1 MAPQEIGMPTLD
13 QLEVSQVNSNESGN
27 GSRRGIASWRWPAV
41 LCAALLVTAAASCSS
56 SGGASTSNAGSAQ
69 TSSTAAQAAGNSA
82 SPDANSGQ
90 ATSASG
96 QPSASDFYKGKTIT
110 LVVAGS
116 AGGNMDVTARL
127 IASELQK
134 AVGASAV
141 KIVDVHGAGGV
152 IAFNQIWGSPHD
164 GYTIGYGS
172 MATLITTALATGDSV
187 KYDAGKFVYI
197 GRAALLTP
205 RVLGVSAKSGV
216 KDVAGL
222 QAKSQVVFSAQG
234 FNDDFY
240 TDAAIVKT
248 LGLKAKFVTGFA
260 NAAAENEALGNGT
273 TTALESSLS
282 EESSLIK
289 SNLAIPVVMLNDKP
303 VEGFE
308 NVPLWVDSVS
318 ADMKPLAQSFQS
330 VLDMGRSFIAPPGFP
345 AEAAATLSA
354 GLATALQ
361 SSDLKTKMDKLGVGI
376 SYLSSSDEQAAAE
389 QSLDVLKKNV
399 AMMTDAKKEVQKG

>member
-1 MAPQEIGMPTLD
+1 MINR
-13 QLEVSQVNSNESGN
+13 NSSR
-27 GSRRGIASWRWPAV
+27 GSARRGIARWRWPAA
-41 LCAALLVTAAASCSS
+41 LCSAMLVTSVAACSS
-56 SGGASTSNAGSAQ
+56 SGGSSNSNAGSAQ
-69 TSSTAAQAAGNSA
+69 TSGAAQQSAESSATPGGGSQQEA
-82 SPDANSGQ
+82 SPSGGQ
-90 ATSASG
+90 ASV
-96 QPSASDFYKGKTIT
+96 SDFYKGKTIT

-152 IAFNQIWGSPHD
+152 IAFNQIWGSPTD

-222 QAKSQVVFSAQG
+222 QAKKQVVFSAQG

-240 TDAAIVKT
+240 TDAAIIKT
-248 LGLKAKFVTGFA
+248 LGLNAKFVTGFS

-289 SNLAIPVVMLNDKP
+289 SNLAIPVMMLNDKP
-303 VEGFE
+303 VDGFDS
-308 NVPLWVDSVS
+308 VPLWVDSVS
-318 ADMKPLAQSFQS
+318 SEMKPLAQSFQS

-354 GLATALQ
+354 GLASALQ
-361 SSDLKTKMDKLGVGI
+361 SSDLMTKMDKLGVGI
-376 SYLSSSDEQAAAE
+376 SYLSASDEQAAVGK
-389 QSLDVLKKNV
+389 SLDVLKKNV
-399 AMMTDAKKEVQKG
+399 AMMTDAKKGVQKG